1 MSERPKGFS
10 HDEAGKER
18 TMDVTVERRGEVA
31 VVAVAGNI
39 DATTAPALT
48 DAFAAEI
55 GKGNTRLVAD
65 FTAVAYTSSAGLRAL
80 LGALK
85 EARQHGGD
93 FRLAGVR
100 PAVFR
105 VLELSGF
112 TSILKYFSD
121 VQGAVDSF
129 AA

>member
-1 MSERPKGFS
+1 MEVK
-10 HDEAGKER
+10 
-18 TMDVTVERRGEVA
+18 VEQQGEVV
-31 VVAVAGNI
+31 VVAITGNI
-39 DATTAPALT
+39 DAATAPALAT
-48 DAFAAEI
+48 AFSGEV
-55 GKGNTRLVAD
+55 GRGHTRLVAD

-112 TSILKYFSD
+112 TSILKYFTGVD
-121 VQGAVDSF
+121 EAVASF

>member
-1 MSERPKGFS
+1 MEVK
-10 HDEAGKER
+10 
-18 TMDVTVERRGEVA
+18 VEQQGEVV
-31 VVAVAGNI
+31 VVAITGNI
-39 DATTAPALT
+39 DANTAPALAT
-48 DAFAAEI
+48 AFSGEI
-55 GKGNTRLVAD
+55 GQGHTRLVAD

-85 EARQHGGD
+85 EARQQGGD

-112 TSILKYFSD
+112 TSILKYFPD
-121 VQGAVDSF
+121 VNAAVASF

>member
-1 MSERPKGFS
+1 
-10 HDEAGKER
+10 
-18 TMDVTVERRGEVA
+18 MDVKTETRGD
-31 VVAVAGNI
+31 VVVVSIAGSI
-39 DATTAPALT
+39 DATTAPELAA
-48 DAFAAEI
+48 AFSAEI
-55 GKGNTRLVAD
+55 GRGHGRLVAD

-85 EARQHGGD
+85 EARQAGGD

-105 VLELSGF
+105 VLEMSGF
-112 TSILKYFSD
+112 TSILKYFPD
-121 VQGAVDSF
+121 VDGAVASF

>member
-1 MSERPKGFS
+1 MELKTETKG
-10 HDEAGKER
+10 
-18 TMDVTVERRGEVA
+18 DVV
-31 VVAVAGNI
+31 VVAIAGSI
-39 DATTAPALT
+39 DATTAPELAAALSG
-48 DAFAAEI
+48 EI
-55 GKGNTRLVAD
+55 GRGHTRLVAD

-85 EARQHGGD
+85 EARQQGGD

-100 PAVFR
+100 PAVLR

-112 TSILKYFSD
+112 TSILKYFPD
-121 VQGAVDSF
+121 VSGAVSSF

>member
-1 MSERPKGFS
+1 MEVS
-10 HDEAGKER
+10 
-18 TMDVTVERRGEVA
+18 VERHGEVA
-31 VVAVAGNI
+31 VVAVSGNI
-39 DATTAPALT
+39 DATTAPALAT
-48 DAFAAEI
+48 ALSGEI
-55 GKGNTRLVAD
+55 GHGSSKVVAD
-65 FTAVAYTSSAGLRAL
+65 FSAVAYTSSAGLRAL

-112 TSILKYFSD
+112 TSILKYFPD
-121 VQGAVDSF
+121 VPGALESF
-129 AA
+129 AG